1 MRLKTTSIVSSREER
16 NVTNKKFNMG
26 AWSRRVFLAAV
37 GSAVIMAAAGAPAVH
52 AQDAEWQKVIDAG
65 KKEGSLVLYTAL
77 VGQPSTKQIADAF
90 TKQYGISVE
99 VLEARASEIR
109 ERVRV
114 EQAAGRFAADVMF
127 TSEGQTLL
135 YDTED
140 KSVDPLPVTPNS
152 QKIKD
157 RFKIK
162 VPMASVMT
170 IPYGIMI
177 NTGLVKP
184 ADEPK
189 SWKDIADPKWQGKIL
204 SDDPRA
210 IGAGYLWFFSTYDRI
225 GEDYVK
231 KVASQKL
238 SFTRDQRES
247 QRRTARGEYSIYMP
261 VILTDFS
268 DLKGLPVK
276 FIIPEEGVP
285 YVLYG
290 NVLLKKAPHPNAAK
304 LYLDFLQGPVAQKI
318 YAGLGY
324 GPVTDGA
331 TDGLPADVKAISE
344 AKLYGTTDSTRQND
358 MMAKSKDIFK

>member
-1 MRLKTTSIVSSREER
+1 MTKTIFTTSAMR
-16 NVTNKKFNMG
+16 K
-26 AWSRRVFLAAV
+26 WSRRFFLTIAGGMIVA
-37 GSAVIMAAAGAPAVH
+37 SAAGMPVQ
-52 AQDAEWQKVIDAG
+52 AQDAEWQKVIEAG
-65 KKEGSLVLYTAL
+65 KKEGTLVLYTAL
-77 VGQPSTKQIADAF
+77 VGQPSTKAIAEAF
-90 TKQYGISVE
+90 TEEYGIEVE
-99 VLEARASEIR
+99 ILEARASEIR

-127 TSEGQTLL
+127 TSEGQTML
-135 YDTED
+135 YDTQD

-152 QKIKD
+152 GKIND
-157 RFKIK
+157 RFKLK

-184 ADEPK
+184 EDEPK
-189 SWKDIADPKWQGKIL
+189 SWKDLADPKWQGKIL

-210 IGAGYLWFFSTYDRI
+210 IGAGYLWFFSTHDRI

-231 KVASQKL
+231 KVAEQKL
-238 SFTRDQRES
+238 VFTRDQRES

-304 LYLDFLQGPVAQKI
+304 LYLDFMQSPTVQKI

-324 GPVTDGA
+324 GPVLDGM
-331 TDGLPADVKAISE
+331 TEGLPADVKAISE
-344 AKLYGTTDSTRQND
+344 AKLYGTTDTTRQNE
-358 MMAKSKDIFK
+358 MLAKSKEIFK

>member
-1 MRLKTTSIVSSREER
+1 MTTNTSMTSFIQKTSAIQ
-16 NVTNKKFNMG
+16 K
-26 AWSRRVFLAAV
+26 WSRRFF
-37 GSAVIMAAAGAPAVH
+37 MAAAGSLAISAAAGMPAF
-52 AQDAEWQKVIDAG
+52 AQDAEWQKVIEAG
-65 KKEGSLVLYTAL
+65 KKEGTLVLYTAL
-77 VGQPSTKQIADAF
+77 VGQPSTKQIAEAF

-127 TSEGQTLL
+127 TSEGQTML
-135 YDTED
+135 YDKED

-152 QKIKD
+152 QKIGEK
-157 RFKIK
+157 FKLK

-210 IGAGYLWFFSTYDRI
+210 IGAGYLWFFSTYDKI

-238 SFTRDQRES
+238 VFTRDQRES

-261 VILTDFS
+261 VIMTDFS

-290 NVLLKKAPHPNAAK
+290 NVMLKKAPHPNAAK
-304 LYLDFLQGPVAQKI
+304 LYLDFMQSPVVQKI

-324 GPVTDGA
+324 GPVLSGMTE
-331 TDGLPADVKAISE
+331 GLPADVKAISE
-344 AKLYGTTDSTRQND
+344 AKLYGTTDTTRQNE
-358 MMAKSKDIFK
+358 MLAKSKDIFK

>member
-1 MRLKTTSIVSSREER
+1 MTRTTFRTSAIR
-16 NVTNKKFNMG
+16 N
-26 AWSRRVFLAAV
+26 WSRRFFLTAA
-37 GSAVIMAAAGAPAVH
+37 GSIAIAAAAGLPVH
-52 AQDAEWQKVIDAG
+52 AQDAEWQKVIEAG
-65 KKEGSLVLYTAL
+65 KKEGTLVLYTAL
-77 VGQPSTKQIADAF
+77 VGQPSTKAIAEAF
-90 TKQYGISVE
+90 TKEYGIGVE
-99 VLEARASEIR
+99 ILEARASEIR

-127 TSEGQTLL
+127 TSEGQTML
-135 YDTED
+135 YDKED

-152 QKIKD
+152 QKIND
-157 RFKIK
+157 RFKLK

-170 IPYGIMI
+170 IPYGIMV

-184 ADEPK
+184 EDEPK
-189 SWKDIADPKWQGKIL
+189 SWKDLADPKWQGKIL

-210 IGAGYLWFFSTYDRI
+210 IGAGYLWFFSTHDRI
-225 GEDYVK
+225 GEDYVR
-231 KVASQKL
+231 KVAAQKL

-304 LYLDFLQGPVAQKI
+304 LYLDFLQGPVVQKI
-318 YAGLGY
+318 YASLGY
-324 GPVTDGA
+324 GPVLDGM
-331 TDGLPADVKAISE
+331 TEGLPADVKAISE
-344 AKLYGTTDSTRQND
+344 AKLYGTTDTTRQNE
-358 MMAKSKDIFK
+358 MLAKSKDIFK